1 MKNTWIILK
10 KELRSYFDSSLAYI
24 FIVIFLV
31 LSGAYVSANLFLANV
46 ASLQTFFDVAP
57 LLLLLFAP
65 GITMR
70 LIAEEKRLGTYEI
83 LNTRP
88 VGLGQIVTGKFL
100 AAWILVIAALVP
112 TLLYVVTVSSLGN
125 LDSGAVI
132 GGYIGLILLGGVFT
146 AVGIFGSSL
155 SNNQIIALII
165 SFVLGFV
172 LFALDKILLYVP
184 LPLVAIVEY
193 SGVGHHYSTLARGVL
208 DSRAVVYCMSL
219 IGIFLL
225 LATLSASQE
234 PGQSLWRWRDFHLGQ
249 KFTRV
254 VMIAAILVFVNLLAV
269 RNFVRFDLTDNKMFT
284 LSEVTKE
291 FLASLDDTFLVR
303 AYFSPDLPPPYHNH
317 RKAVQQLLEEYRAY
331 SKGRLHYKFV
341 NPFGG
346 TTQEE
351 EALREGIT
359 PIQVRVIKNNRF
371 QRARAYVGLA
381 FSYEDKEERVPVLA
395 SLERLEYEITASLKK
410 MTSPTLRTV
419 GVLTGCGGPVPQE
432 MHTFLGAL
440 SRQHA
445 VVPVELGKPGL
456 TAERFSVLLV
466 IAPGR
471 SFTDAEKIQL
481 DQYLMSGG
489 RVAFLMNAVTVDPLT
504 RRARASEENLDDLFD
519 VYGWILNKDLV
530 ADARCAPYILQ
541 ETSDEQA
548 FSADVL
554 YPFYPVASEFNLRE
568 SMVKNLPPVAFSY
581 VSSIDTRL
589 ATIRGVSARVIV
601 SSSRQSRRYTA
612 DSVNADPRRAIPA
625 EEYTEANLPLA
636 AVVEGSFR
644 SAYADPRDPA
654 LREIVSQTVGG
665 RLVTRSPATR
675 VVVVGDG
682 DFVLDSKLHGH
693 DNVAF
698 AINLVDWLVGDTV
711 LTTIRSR
718 DVAPQPLTELPED
731 TKTFA
736 KYFSFASPPGM
747 VIALGLLWLVIK
759 LARRRRHKHSY

>member
-31 LSGAYVSANLFLANV
+31 LCGAYVAANLFLANV

-65 GITMR
+65 AVTMR

-132 GGYIGLILLGGVFT
+132 GGYVGLILLGGVFA

-155 SNNQIIALII
+155 SNNQIVALII

-172 LFALDKILLYVP
+172 LFALDKVLLYVP
-184 LPLVAIVEY
+184 LSLVAVVEY
-193 SGVGHHYSTLARGVL
+193 VGVGHHYSTLARGVL
-208 DSRAVVYCMSL
+208 DSRAILYYLSL
-219 IGIFLL
+219 IGLFLMM
-225 LATLSASQE
+225 ATVSTSQE
-234 PGQSLWRWRDFHLGQ
+234 PGQSLWRWRDFRIGQ
-249 KFTRV
+249 KFARLTLL
-254 VMIAAILVFVNLLAV
+254 AAILVFVNLLAV
-269 RNFVRFDLTDNKMFT
+269 RNFVRFDMTDTRMFT
-284 LSEVTKE
+284 LSEVTKK

-303 AYFSPDLPPPYHNH
+303 AYFTPELPPPYHNH

-331 SKGRLHYKFV
+331 SRGKLHYKFI
-341 NPFGG
+341 NPFTGS
-346 TTQEE
+346 TQEQ

-381 FSYEDKEERVPVLA
+381 FSYEDKEEHVPVLT

-410 MTSPTLRTV
+410 MTSPDLRTI
-419 GVLTGCGGPVPQE
+419 GVLTGDGGPVPQE
-432 MHTFLGAL
+432 MRTFLGAL
-440 SRQHA
+440 GRQHA
-445 VVPVELGKPGL
+445 VVPVELGKAGL
-456 TAERFSVLLV
+456 TADRISVLLV

-471 SFTDAEKIQL
+471 AFTDSEKIQL
-481 DQYLMSGG
+481 DQYLMGGG
-489 RVAFLMNAVTVDPLT
+489 RIAFLMNAVTVDPLT
-504 RRARASEENLDDLFD
+504 RRARASEANLDDLFD
-519 VYGWILNKDLV
+519 VYGWIINRDLV

-541 ETSDEQA
+541 ETSDDQA
-548 FSADVL
+548 FSTDVL
-554 YPFYPVASEFNLRE
+554 YPFYPVASEFNPRE
-568 SMVKNLPPVAFSY
+568 AAVRNLPPVAFSY
-581 VSSIDTRL
+581 VSSLDTRL
-589 ATIRGVSARVIV
+589 ASIRGVSARVIV
-601 SSSRQSRRYTA
+601 SSSRQSRRFPA
-612 DSVNADPRRAIPA
+612 DSADTDPRHSISPSL
-625 EEYTEANLPLA
+625 YTEANIPLA
-636 AVVEGSFR
+636 ALVEGSFR
-644 SAYADPRDPA
+644 SAYADSRDPA
-654 LREIVSQTVGG
+654 LRELVNRTVGG
-665 RLVTRSPATR
+665 RLLTRSPSTR

-698 AINLVDWLVGDTV
+698 AINLVDWLVGDTI

-736 KYFSFASPPGM
+736 KYFSFASPPGL

-759 LARRRRHKHSY
+759 SARRRRHKHSY

>member
-1 MKNTWIILK
+1 MWIILK

-31 LSGAYVSANLFLANV
+31 LCGAYVAANLFLANV

-65 GITMR
+65 AITMR

-88 VGLGQIVTGKFL
+88 LSIGQIVTGKFL

-112 TLLYVVTVSSLGN
+112 TLLYAVTVSSLGN
-125 LDSGAVI
+125 LDAGAVL
-132 GGYIGLILLGGVFT
+132 GGYVGLVLLGGVF
-146 AVGIFGSSL
+146 AAAGIFGSSL
-155 SNNQIIALII
+155 SNNQIVALIV
-165 SFVLGFV
+165 SFVIGFV
-172 LFALDKILLYVP
+172 LFALDKVLIYVP
-184 LPLVAIVEY
+184 LSLVAVVEY
-193 SGVGHHYSTLARGVL
+193 VGVGHHYATLARGVL
-208 DSRAVVYCMSL
+208 DSRAIVYYLSL
-219 IGIFLL
+219 ISLFLL
-225 LATLSASQE
+225 LATLSTSQE
-234 PGQSLWRWRDFHLGQ
+234 PGQSLWRWRDFRLGQ

-254 VMIAAILVFVNLLAV
+254 LLLAGILLFVNLLAV
-269 RNFVRFDLTDNKMFT
+269 RNFVRFDLTASKVFT
-284 LSEVTKE
+284 LSDVTRK
-291 FLASLDDTFLVR
+291 FLGSLDDTFLVR

-317 RKAVQQLLEEYRAY
+317 RKTVQQLLEEYRAY
-331 SKGRLHYKFV
+331 SNGRLHYKFV

-346 TTQEE
+346 TAQEQ

-381 FSYEDKEERVPVLA
+381 FSYEDKGEHVPVLA

-410 MTSPTLRTV
+410 MTSPELRTV
-419 GVLTGCGGPVPQE
+419 GILTGHGGPAPQE
-432 MHTFLGAL
+432 MRTFLGAL
-440 SRQHA
+440 ARQHA

-456 TAERFSVLLV
+456 APDRISVLLV
-466 IAPGR
+466 IAPER
-471 SFTDAEKIQL
+471 RFSDIEKVQL
-481 DQYLMSGG
+481 DQYLMQGG
-489 RVAFLMNAVTVDPLT
+489 RIAFLMNAVTVDPLT
-504 RRARASEENLDDLFD
+504 RRAHAAEGNLDDLFD

-541 ETSDEQA
+541 ETEEDQA
-548 FSADVL
+548 FSTDVL
-554 YPFYPVASEFNLRE
+554 YPFYPVASDFNPRE
-568 SMVKNLPPVAFSY
+568 PLVRNLPSVAFSY
-581 VSSIDTRL
+581 VSSLDTRL
-589 ATIRGVSARVIV
+589 AAIRGVSARVIV
-601 SSSRQSRRYTA
+601 ASSRQSRRFPA
-612 DSVNADPRRAIPA
+612 DSADTDPRHPILPA
-625 EEYTEANLPLA
+625 QYTESAVPLG

-644 SAYADPRDPA
+644 SAFADSRDPSV
-654 LREIVSQTVGG
+654 RELVQQTLGG
-665 RLVTRSPATR
+665 RMLTRSPATR

-698 AINLVDWLVGDTV
+698 AINMVDWLVGDTV

-718 DVAPQPLTELPED
+718 DVAPQPLTELPEE

-747 VIALGLLWLVIK
+747 VIALGLLWLVVK
-759 LARRRRHKHSY
+759 SARRRRHKHSY

>member
-1 MKNTWIILK
+1 VKNTWIILK

-31 LSGAYVSANLFLANV
+31 LCGAYVAANLFLANV

-65 GITMR
+65 AITMR

-88 VGLGQIVTGKFL
+88 LGLGQIVTGKFL
-100 AAWILVIAALVP
+100 AAWILVIAGLVP

-125 LDSGAVI
+125 LDSGSII
-132 GGYIGLILLGGVFT
+132 GGYVGLILLGGVFA

-155 SNNQIIALII
+155 SNNQIVALII

-172 LFALDKILLYVP
+172 LFALDKVLLYVP
-184 LPLVAIVEY
+184 LSLVAVVEY
-193 SGVGHHYSTLARGVL
+193 IGVGHHYSTLARGVL
-208 DSRAVVYCMSL
+208 DSRAIVYYLSL
-219 IGIFLL
+219 ISLFILL
-225 LATLSASQE
+225 STLSASQE
-234 PGQSLWRWRDFHLGQ
+234 PGQSLWRWRDFRLGQ

-254 VMIAAILVFVNLLAV
+254 VMVAAILLFVNLLAV

-284 LSEVTKE
+284 LSEVTKK

-317 RKAVQQLLEEYRAY
+317 RKVVQQLLEEYRAY
-331 SKGRLHYKFV
+331 SKGRLHYKFI
-341 NPFGG
+341 NPFAG
-346 TTQEE
+346 TTQEQ

-381 FSYEDKEERVPVLA
+381 FSYEDKEEHVPILT

-410 MTSPTLRTV
+410 MTSADVRTV
-419 GVLTGCGGPVPQE
+419 GILTGRGGPVPQE
-432 MHTFLGAL
+432 MRTFLGAL
-440 SRQHA
+440 GRQHA
-445 VVPVELGKPGL
+445 VEQVELGKPGL
-456 TAERFSVLLV
+456 SPDSISVLMV
-466 IAPGR
+466 IAPGKAF
-471 SFTDAEKIQL
+471 SDVEKVQL
-481 DQYLMSGG
+481 DQYLMRGG

-504 RRARASEENLDDLFD
+504 RRARASEANLDDLFD
-519 VYGWILNKDLV
+519 VYGWIVNRDLV

-541 ETSDEQA
+541 ETSEDQA
-548 FSADVL
+548 FSTDVL
-554 YPFYPVASEFNLRE
+554 YPFYPVASEFNPRE
-568 SMVKNLPPVAFSY
+568 SVVKNLPPVAFSY
-581 VSSIDTRL
+581 VSSLDTRL
-589 ATIRGVSARVIV
+589 ASIRGVSARVIV
-601 SSSRQSRRYTA
+601 SSSRQSRRFPA
-612 DSVNADPRRAIPA
+612 DSADTDPRHAVSPSQ
-625 EEYTEANLPLA
+625 YTEANVPLA
-636 AVVEGSFR
+636 ALVDGSFR
-644 SAYADPRDPA
+644 SAYADSRDPA
-654 LREIVSQTVGG
+654 LRDLVNQTVGG
-665 RLVTRSPATR
+665 HLVTRSPATR

-718 DVAPQPLTELPED
+718 DVAPQPLTELPEE

-747 VIALGLLWLVIK
+747 VIALGLLWLVMK
-759 LARRRRHKHSY
+759 SARRRRHKHSY